1 MIRSEGAKIV
11 GPPQKNSLDP
21 LLVFSQPSHS
31 HSDKNQKKTSLTI
44 LATESD
50 LRLRELPRIVGHYQT
65 TSCVH

>member
-1 MIRSEGAKIV
+1 MNRSEGVKIV
-11 GPPQKNSLDP
+11 GPPQKSCLDP
-21 LLVFSQPSHS
+21 PLVFSQPSHS
-31 HSDKNQKKTSLTI
+31 HSDKNQKTSLTI